1 MKNNLR
7 KFRVAFIAVAA
18 VLAVFLLYN
27 SLFKTPKIEMDYGR
41 GAAVEDVNQ
50 AQLSHDAANVGPVSL
65 GTLDMARFS
74 TIDPKT
80 KRLEREFGF
89 ERLLHEQGDQW
100 ELEKPYMNI
109 YRPDLVCYI
118 TAETGY
124 VVLESDV
131 SPPNPTDATLTGSVV
146 AHIVPAPGSDVAE
159 SFIYLDDLT
168 FISSKSRFFT
178 AGPVTFVSQ
187 NAQMQG
193 KGLEMIY
200 DDQKKRLALLRI
212 EQIEHLQFKVQKG
225 YSLAQAGSKTDKTAG
240 SGASTE
246 LQDKTNL
253 ESYRCLFSGNVVIDS
268 GRQFIAADQVSISDI
283 IWSTRR
289 SDSEVGSDS
298 KSKRQP
304 QSKTDTVDSS
314 KSTQPQEQ
322 LQTKDMLEVAVS
334 CDNGLA
340 VVPTNSLDTLE
351 KIPHFLDTSGGAS
364 AVAAVEDEPG
374 RTTFAAEK
382 IDYSLATSDAVAPG
396 YSKLTFYVNDVI
408 DPADESSA
416 LPLVVT
422 SKKMARFSPKSN
434 RITFE
439 GDCVCRMLRSEM
451 DVMQEYILSAPRLIV
466 DLNDEKVSSGRT
478 FADVARI
485 TAISEEGAGSR
496 LSSVK
501 RDGDKFLGGIELKC
515 PRFEFDAQQQMF
527 IASGPGVI
535 KADNSRIPQPSR
547 NVGRFSMQK
556 PCYAIVRNFEQLRY
570 YLQTERIVADNTS
583 ERIYIDYFPIT
594 DKTPEQVTMTA
605 GRIEADLVETSTGQ
619 YRLWTLYAA
628 DGISFQDRDKIFEG
642 SELLYDDQR
651 DVVWARGSDSMPA
664 YFNGIMFDGIEYDLA
679 TDEVRKVEIKGP
691 GFFNI
696 SQ

>member
-1 MKNNLR
+1 MQNSSR
-7 KFRVAFIAVAA
+7 KFRVAFIAVIV

-27 SLFKTPKIEMDYGR
+27 SLFKTPKIEIDYSKGT
-41 GAAVEDVNQ
+41 AVEDVNQ
-50 AQLSHDAANVGPVSL
+50 ARLPRDTAHVGPVSL

-89 ERLLHEQGDQW
+89 ERLLHEEGDQW
-100 ELEKPYMNI
+100 EIEKPYMNI
-109 YRPDLVCYI
+109 YRPELTCYI

-124 VVLESDV
+124 IVLESDV
-131 SPPNPTDATLTGSVV
+131 SPPNPTDATLTGNVV
-146 AHIVPAPGSDVAE
+146 AHIVPTPDSDVEE

-187 NAQMQG
+187 DAQMQG

-212 EQIEHLQFKVQKG
+212 EQLEHLQFKVQKG
-225 YSLAQAGSKTDKTAG
+225 YSLAQAGSQTDKTSGAG
-240 SGASTE
+240 STQS
-246 LQDKTNL
+246 QDKTNL
-253 ESYRCLFSGNVVIDS
+253 ESYRCVFSGNVVIDS
-268 GRQFIAADQVSISDI
+268 GQQFIAADQVSISDI
-283 IWSTRR
+283 IWN
-289 SDSEVGSDS
+289 GG
-298 KSKRQP
+298 KSNGQS
-304 QSKTDTVDSS
+304 QSKTVATVSS
-314 KSTQPQEQ
+314 QNAQPPEQTQTQD
-322 LQTKDMLEVAVS
+322 LLEVAVS
-334 CDNGLA
+334 CDNGIA
-340 VVPTNSLDTLE
+340 VVPTNALDTLK
-351 KIPHFLDTSGGAS
+351 KIPHFLDTSGGVS
-364 AVAAVEDEPG
+364 AAEAVEDEPG

-396 YSKLTFYVNDVI
+396 YSKLTFYVKDVI
-408 DPADESSA
+408 DQSDESSA

-422 SKKMARFSPKSN
+422 SKKMAVFSPKSN
-434 RITFE
+434 KITFE
-439 GDCVCRMLRSEM
+439 GDCLCRMLRS
-451 DVMQEYILSAPRLIV
+451 DLDITQEYILSAPKLIV
-466 DLNDEKVSSGRT
+466 DLNDEEVSNGRAL
-478 FADVARI
+478 ADVARI
-485 TAISEEGAGSR
+485 TALSEQGAGSR

-501 RDGDKFLGGIELKC
+501 REDDKFLGGIELKC
-515 PRFEFDAQQQMF
+515 PQFEYDARQQMF

-535 KADNSRIPQPSR
+535 KVDNSRIPQPSKD
-547 NVGRFSMQK
+547 VGRFSMQK
-556 PCYAIVRNFEQLRY
+556 PCYAIVRNFEQLHY

-594 DKTPEQVTMTA
+594 DKKPEQVTMTA
-605 GRIEADLVETSTGQ
+605 GRIEADLVETAAGQ

-642 SELLYDDQR
+642 SALLYDDQR

-679 TDEVRKVEIKGP
+679 TDEVRKIEIKGP

-696 SQ
+696 NQ

>member
-1 MKNNLR
+1 MKNNSR
-7 KFRVAFIAVAA
+7 KFRVAFIAITA
-18 VLAVFLLYN
+18 VLAIFLLFN
-27 SLFKTPKIEMDYGR
+27 SLFKTPKIEVDYSR
-41 GAAVEDVNQ
+41 DIDVPDVNQ
-50 AQLSHDAANVGPVSL
+50 QQLSQDAAHVGPVSL

-89 ERLLHEQGDQW
+89 ERLLHEEGDQW

-109 YRPDLVCYI
+109 YRPELTCYI
-118 TAETGY
+118 TADTGY
-124 VVLESDV
+124 IVLESDV
-131 SPPNPTDATLTGSVV
+131 SPPNPTDATLTGNVV
-146 AHIVPAPGSDVAE
+146 AHIVPAPDSEVKE
-159 SFIYLDDLT
+159 SFIYLNDLT

-187 NAQMQG
+187 EAQMQG
-193 KGLEMIY
+193 QGLEMIY
-200 DDQKKRLALLRI
+200 DDQNKRLALLRI
-212 EQIEHLQFKVQKG
+212 EQLEHLQFKVKKG
-225 YSLAQAGSKTDKTAG
+225 YSLAQADSPPSGSTADVP
-240 SGASTE
+240 AKE
-246 LQDKTNL
+246 DTNQQV
-253 ESYRCLFSGNVVIDS
+253 ESYRCVFSGNVVIDA
-268 GRQFIAADQVSISDI
+268 GQQFIAADQISISDI
-283 IWSTRR
+283 IWADKK
-289 SDSEVGSDS
+289 SDG
-298 KSKRQP
+298 QP
-304 QSKTDTVDSS
+304 KEKTDIANSS
-314 KSTQPQEQ
+314 KVAQSQPPQEQ
-322 LQTKDMLEVAVS
+322 TKDLLEVAVS
-334 CDNGLA
+334 CDNGIA
-340 VVPTNSLDTLE
+340 VVPTSALDTLA
-351 KIPHFLDTSGGAS
+351 KIPDFLETSGGAS
-364 AVAAVEDEPG
+364 AVEVVEDEPG

-396 YSKLTFYVNDVI
+396 YSKLTFYVKDVI
-408 DPADESSA
+408 DTAEQQSS

-422 SKKMARFSPKSN
+422 SNKMAKFSPKSS

-439 GDCVCRMLRSEM
+439 GDCICKMLRSEL
-451 DVMQEYILSAPRLIV
+451 DVMQEYILSAPKLIV
-466 DLNDEKVSSGRT
+466 DLNDEEVSGGRAL
-478 FADVARI
+478 ADVARI
-485 TAISEEGAGSR
+485 TAISRQSAASR

-515 PRFEFDAQQQMF
+515 PQFEYDAQQQMF

-547 NVGRFSMQK
+547 DVGRFSMQK
-556 PCYAIVRNFEQLRY
+556 PCYALVRNFEQLRY
-570 YLQTERIVADNTS
+570 YLQTERIIADNSS

-594 DKTPEQVTMTA
+594 DEMPEQVTMTA
-605 GRIEADLVETSTGQ
+605 GRIEADLVETATGR

-679 TDEVRKVEIKGP
+679 TEEVRKVEIKGP

>member
-1 MKNNLR
+1 VKNNSR
-7 KFRVAFIAVAA
+7 KFRVAFIAVIA
-18 VLAVFLLYN
+18 VFAVFLLYN
-27 SLFKTPKIEMDYGR
+27 SLFKTPKIEMSYNPGPDFG
-41 GAAVEDVNQ
+41 DVNQ
-50 AQLSHDAANVGPVSL
+50 TQLSQDAARVGPVSL

-74 TIDPKT
+74 TINPKT
-80 KRLEREFGF
+80 KQLEREFGF
-89 ERLLHEQGDQW
+89 ERLLHEEGDQW

-118 TAETGY
+118 TADTGY

-131 SPPNPTDATLTGSVV
+131 SPPNPTDATLTGNVV

-159 SFIYLDDLT
+159 SFVYLDDLT

-187 NAQMQG
+187 DAQMQG

-200 DDQKKRLALLRI
+200 DDQKKCLDLLRV
-212 EQIEHLQFKVQKG
+212 EQLEHLQLKVQKG
-225 YSLAQAGSKTDKTAG
+225 YSLAQAGSRTDKTATG
-240 SGASTE
+240 SAESK
-246 LQDKTNL
+246 DKTNL
-253 ESYRCLFSGNVVIDS
+253 ESYRCVFSGNVVIDA
-268 GRQFIAADQVSISDI
+268 GQQFIAADQVSISDI
-283 IWSTRR
+283 IWH
-289 SDSEVGSDS
+289 DS
-298 KSKRQP
+298 KSKQ
-304 QSKTDTVDSS
+304 QSQTKTGIADSS
-314 KSTQPQEQ
+314 NTTEPQQQQTQTRD
-322 LQTKDMLEVAVS
+322 LLEVAVS

-340 VVPTNSLDTLE
+340 VVPTNSFDALE
-351 KIPHFLDTSGGAS
+351 KIPHFLDTTGGES
-364 AVAAVEDEPG
+364 PVEAVEDEPG

-396 YSKLTFYVNDVI
+396 YSRLTFYVKDVM
-408 DPADESSA
+408 DQSDEPSA

-422 SKKMARFSPKSN
+422 SKKMTRFSPKSN

-439 GDCVCRMLRSEM
+439 GNCVCRMLRSDL
-451 DVMQEYILSAPRLIV
+451 DVMQEYVLSAPKLIV
-466 DLNDEKVSSGRT
+466 DLNDEKVSNGRAL
-478 FADVARI
+478 ADVARI

-515 PRFEFDAQQQMF
+515 PRFEYDAQQQMF

-547 NVGRFSMQK
+547 DVGRFSMQK

-570 YLQTERIVADNTS
+570 YLQTERIIADNSS

-605 GRIEADLVETSTGQ
+605 GRIEADLVETPTGQ

-628 DGISFQDRDKIFEG
+628 DGISFQDRDKVFEG

-651 DVVWARGSDSMPA
+651 DVIWARGSDSMPA

-679 TDEVRKVEIKGP
+679 TEEVRKVEIKGP

>member
-1 MKNNLR
+1 MKYDSR
-7 KFRVAFIAVAA
+7 KIRVAFIAVVAM
-18 VLAVFLLYN
+18 LAVFLLYN
-27 SLFKTPKIEMDYGR
+27 SLFKTPKIEMDYGPT
-41 GAAVEDVNQ
+41 AAVDDVNQ
-50 AQLSHDAANVGPVSL
+50 AQLSQDTTQVGPVSL

-109 YRPDLVCYI
+109 YRPELTCYI

-131 SPPNPTDATLTGSVV
+131 SPPNPTDATLTGNVV
-146 AHIVPAPGSDVAE
+146 AHIVPTPGSDIAE
-159 SFIYLDDLT
+159 SFVYLNDLT

-187 NAQMQG
+187 DAQMQG

-200 DDQKKRLALLRI
+200 DDQNKRLALLRI
-212 EQIEHLQFKVQKG
+212 EQLEHLQLKVQKG
-225 YSLAQAGSKTDKTAG
+225 YSLAQAGSQPSGSATRASAEAG
-240 SGASTE
+240 NAE
-246 LQDKTNL
+246 QV
-253 ESYRCLFSGNVVIDS
+253 ESYRCVFSGNVVIDS
-268 GRQFIAADQVSISDI
+268 GQQFIAADQISISDI
-283 IWSTRR
+283 IWTEKK
-289 SDSEVGSDS
+289 SDN
-298 KSKRQP
+298 KP
-304 QSKTDTVDSS
+304 QSKTGTADSS
-314 KSTQPQEQ
+314 QITQPQDQEQ
-322 LQTKDMLEVAVS
+322 TQDLLEVAVS
-334 CDNGLA
+334 CDNGIV
-340 VVPTNSLDTLE
+340 VVPTSSLDTLK

-364 AVAAVEDEPG
+364 PAEAVEDEPG

-396 YSKLTFYVNDVI
+396 YSRLTFYVKDVM
-408 DPADESSA
+408 DQSDEQSA

-422 SKKMARFSPKSN
+422 SKKMTMFSPKSN

-439 GDCVCRMLRSEM
+439 GDCVCRMLRSDL
-451 DVMQEYILSAPRLIV
+451 DVTQEYILSAPKLIV
-466 DLNDEKVSSGRT
+466 DLNNEQVSDGRT
-478 FADVARI
+478 LADVARI
-485 TAISEEGAGSR
+485 TAISEEGIGSR

-501 RDGDKFLGGIELKC
+501 RDDDKFLGGIELKC
-515 PRFEFDAQQQMF
+515 PRFEYDAQQQMF

-535 KADNSRIPQPSR
+535 KADNSRIPQPSKD
-547 NVGRFSMQK
+547 VGRFSMQK

-570 YLQTERIVADNTS
+570 YLQTERIVADNS
-583 ERIYIDYFPIT
+583 GERVYIDYFPIT
-594 DKTPEQVTMTA
+594 DRTPEQITMTA
-605 GRIEADLVETSTGQ
+605 GRIEADLVETPTGQ
-619 YRLWTLYAA
+619 YRLWTLYATE
-628 DGISFQDRDKIFEG
+628 GISFQDRDKIFEG

-679 TDEVRKVEIKGP
+679 TEEVRKVEIKGP

>member
-1 MKNNLR
+1 MQHNLR
-7 KFRVAFIAVAA
+7 KFRVALIAVLS

-27 SLFKTPKIEMDYGR
+27 SLFKTPKIEMDYGP
-41 GAAVEDVNQ
+41 GPAVGDVNQ
-50 AQLSHDAANVGPVSL
+50 ARLSQEAAPVGPVSL

-74 TIDPKT
+74 TINPKT
-80 KRLEREFGF
+80 KQLEREFGF

-118 TAETGY
+118 TADTGY

-131 SPPNPTDATLTGSVV
+131 SPPNPTDATLTGNVV
-146 AHIVPAPGSDVAE
+146 AHIVPTPGSDVAE
-159 SFIYLDDLT
+159 SFIYLNDLT
-168 FISSKSRFFT
+168 FISSKSRFST
-178 AGPVTFVSQ
+178 AGPVTFVSE

-212 EQIEHLQFKVQKG
+212 EQVEHLQFKVQKG
-225 YSLAQAGSKTDKTAG
+225 YSLAQAGSQPDKTIDGG
-240 SGASTE
+240 STRS
-246 LQDKTNL
+246 QDKTNL
-253 ESYRCLFSGNVVIDS
+253 ESYRCVFSGNVVIDS
-268 GRQFIAADQVSISDI
+268 GQQFIVADLVSISDI
-283 IWSTRR
+283 IWNGGK
-289 SDSEVGSDS
+289 SDRQQQSE
-298 KSKRQP
+298 
-304 QSKTDTVDSS
+304 TVTTDSS
-314 KSTQPQEQ
+314 QTAQPQEQ
-322 LQTKDMLEVAVS
+322 TQTQDLLDVAVS
-334 CDNGLA
+334 CDNGIA
-340 VVPTNSLDTLE
+340 VVPTNALDTLK
-351 KIPHFLDTSGGAS
+351 KIPHFLDTTGGES
-364 AVAAVEDEPG
+364 PVEAVEDEPG
-374 RTTFAAEK
+374 RTTFAAEE

-396 YSKLTFYVNDVI
+396 YSKLTFYVKDVM
-408 DPADESSA
+408 DQSDESSA

-422 SKKMARFSPKSN
+422 SKKMAKFSPKSN

-439 GDCVCRMLRSEM
+439 GDCLCRMLRSDL
-451 DVMQEYILSAPRLIV
+451 DVTQEYVLSAPKLIV
-466 DLNDEKVSSGRT
+466 DLNDEQVSNGRAL
-478 FADVARI
+478 ADVARI
-485 TAISEEGAGSR
+485 TALSEEGAGSR

-515 PRFEFDAQQQMF
+515 PRFEYDAQQQMF
-527 IASGPGVI
+527 IASGPGVV
-535 KADNSRIPQPSR
+535 KADNSRIPQPSKD
-547 NVGRFSMQK
+547 VGRFSMQK

-594 DKTPEQVTMTA
+594 DKKPEQVTMTA
-605 GRIEADLVETSTGQ
+605 GRIEADLVETPTGQ

-651 DVVWARGSDSMPA
+651 DVVWARGSDAMPA